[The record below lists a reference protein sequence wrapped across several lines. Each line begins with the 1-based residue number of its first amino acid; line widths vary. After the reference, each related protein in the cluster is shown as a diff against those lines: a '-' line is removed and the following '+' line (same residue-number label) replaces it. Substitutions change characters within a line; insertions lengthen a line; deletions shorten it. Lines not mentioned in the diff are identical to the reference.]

1 MSIQDIVVITEP
13 LCDVVNLLLSSNN
26 ITKGH
31 LVKIEWLV
39 SNVTAVVSR
48 DRAER
53 AILGMILAGCVFCQS
68 RGGGTPS

>member
-1 MSIQDIVVITEP
+1 MITEP

-53 AILGMILAGCVFCQS
+53 AILGMIWLGVFFANP
-68 RGGGTPS
+68 GVEEPPLDP